1 VRQWKSA
8 TLIHV
13 KLPLLF
19 LAFLLAGC
27 SGAPRVSLELAPAP
41 AAAERSYAGFW
52 EAALALDYE
61 RAEFYAGSV
70 NERAYARA
78 LRQVAEGELPAAQ
91 DSLSDL
97 TLDSQVAPRAR
108 ALLAAVSKESETLP
122 EKAFTSRVDRSFV
135 ETLLQARRNERWT
148 YTAPSRSIFDRSGAS
163 PTPMIPVRVQGI
175 GAMLGLDTG
184 AGLTVIGSELAAVAN
199 ARRLGARTVARDAH
213 GDAVQVELA
222 LVDLD
227 LGNIRVDHHPV
238 LILDSARLRFKHDE
252 VEVSGFE
259 GMLGWNTLSRLRT
272 TIDNANRLV
281 TFEKPAPTPRAPGG
295 GLVWIGEPYVRARA
309 ANGLPM
315 LLFLDTGASH
325 SSISANVA
333 RAAGLGEGER
343 MPTQVMGAGSSRKV
357 DLTVHR
363 NVPLYVAGVR
373 VAFGEMQSIEPRSTG
388 YAVRDGVLGADAL
401 VRGRVVIDPA
411 GREFSITP

>member
-1 VRQWKSA
+1 MKPRN
-8 TLIHV
+8 
-13 KLPLLF
+13 LF
-19 LAFLLAGC
+19 FAVLLAGC
-27 SGAPRVSLELAPAP
+27 TGAPQVSLEVAPVPAP
-41 AAAERSYAGFW
+41 QQREYATFW
-52 EAALALDYE
+52 DAALALDYE
-61 RAEFYAGSV
+61 RAAFMAGSV
-70 NERAYARA
+70 NERAYATA
-78 LRQVAEGELPAAQ
+78 LRQVAEGDLPAAQ
-91 DSLSDL
+91 DLLSGL
-97 TLDSQVAPRAR
+97 TIDSQVAPRAR
-108 ALLAAVSKESETLP
+108 ALLAAVAKESTTLP

-135 ETLLQARRNERWT
+135 EALLEARKNERWT
-148 YTAPSRSIFDRSGAS
+148 YTAPSRSIFDRGGAS

-184 AGLTVIGSELAAVAN
+184 AGLTVIGSELAAAAE

-238 LILDSARLRFKHDE
+238 LILDSARLRFKHE
-252 VEVSGFE
+252 NVEVSGFE
-259 GMLGWNTLSRLRT
+259 GMLGWNTLARLRT
-272 TIDNANRLV
+272 TIDNTNRLV
-281 TFEKPAPTPRAPGG
+281 TFEKPAAAPRGG
-295 GLVWIGEPYVRARA
+295 GGDLVWIGEPYVRARA
-309 ANGLPM
+309 ANGLPV

-325 SSISANVA
+325 SSLAGTVA

-343 MPTQVMGAGSSRKV
+343 VPTQVMGAGSSRKV

-388 YAVRDGVLGADAL
+388 YAVRDGVLGADAM
-401 VRGRVVIDPA
+401 VRGKVVIDPSA
-411 GREFSITP
+411 REFLIQP